1 MISIKRTVNRSI
13 DLFHKLASVGVFVA
27 VSFFSASI
35 FAATESA
42 IVWQGSW
49 QQGGLLLGQIK
60 PDYHISVA
68 GEPIKTTADGRFLF
82 GLGRNAQGSSTFL
95 VSGPNGT
102 VVEEHY
108 PVVTRDFKIQRIE
121 GVPQSTVTPP
131 AEQLQR
137 IKSDSALVREA
148 RREVTDKTDFIE
160 GFVKPLQ
167 GPKTGVYGSQRFYN
181 GVPKSPHYGVDYAA
195 PTGTEVKAP
204 AAGIVRLAH
213 RDLFYSGGTL
223 IIDHGHGLSSS
234 FLHLSDILVTEGS
247 RVERGDAIAKV
258 GATGRATGPHLD
270 WRMNWR
276 NVRVDPEL
284 VLQAFPAQ

>member
-1 MISIKRTVNRSI
+1 MIPINRFI
-13 DLFHKLASVGVFVA
+13 NYFLNLFQPLVSVGLLLA
-27 VSFFSASI
+27 ASI
-35 FAATESA
+35 FSSSSAQAESV

-49 QQGGLLLGQIK
+49 QQGGLLLGQID
-60 PDYHISVA
+60 PSHHVSVA
-68 GEPIKTTADGRFLF
+68 GESIKTTEDGRFLF
-82 GLGRNAQGSSTFL
+82 GLGRNAQGATSFIISR
-95 VSGPNGT
+95 PNGT
-102 VVEEHY
+102 ITEEQY
-108 PVVTRDFKIQRIE
+108 PVTERDFPIQRIE
-121 GVPQSTVTPP
+121 GVPQRTVTPP

-137 IKSDSALVREA
+137 IKSDSALVGKA
-148 RREVTDKTDFIE
+148 RRDVTDKTDFLK
-160 GFVKPLQ
+160 GFIKPLQ

-195 PTGTEVKAP
+195 PTGTEVVAP

-234 FLHLSDILVTEGS
+234 FLHLSDILVAEGS
-247 RVERGDAIAKV
+247 RVERGDSIAKV

-284 VLQAFPAQ
+284 VLKALPAQ